1 MAKNNMKKAIFAEL
15 REELTARRAELIRL
29 RQTLNQA
36 WQELQEPES
45 ELEEKA
51 SKETLSREMQQRSE
65 NVQTEIRHI
74 DTALTRMAEGGY
86 GRCEAC
92 RRPIRVKRL
101 QAVPW
106 ARHCVKCAGLREAFD
121 TQDIEDA
128 AVKVGEGAFS
138 DDELRE
144 TILDEL
150 SSDGRVDSEELV
162 VTCDEGVV
170 YLEGIL
176 PSEAKHQ
183 VLLEIVEDVL
193 DIENVVDSI
202 RIDRQPW
209 ERRERRPDD
218 GRPAPRAEVLAG
230 EEEDADVDPFTS
242 LETGEPMAP
251 PDELISGNSH
261 R

>member
-1 MAKNNMKKAIFAEL
+1 MAKNNMDKAIFSEL
-15 REELTARRAELIRL
+15 REELTARRGELILL
-29 RQTLNQA
+29 RQSLNA
-36 WQELQEPES
+36 SWQQLHEPET
-45 ELEEKA
+45 ELEENA
-51 SKETLSREMQQRSE
+51 SKETLSRELQQRSE
-65 NVQTEIRHI
+65 SVQTEIRNI
-74 DTALTRMAEGGY
+74 DTALTRMAEGDY

-106 ARHCVKCAGLREAFD
+106 ARYCVKCAGLREAFNA
-121 TQDIEDA
+121 QDIEDA
-128 AVKVGEGAFS
+128 AVKVGEGEFT

-150 SSDGRVDSEELV
+150 RSDGRVESQELV
-162 VTCDEGVV
+162 ITCDEGVV

-176 PSEAKHQ
+176 PSEAKHE
-183 VLLEIVEDVL
+183 VLLEIVQDVL

-209 ERRERRPDD
+209 ERSERRPDR
-218 GRPAPRAEVLAG
+218 GRSDPRAEVLAG
-230 EEEDADVDPFTS
+230 EEEDADVDPYTS

-251 PDELISGNSH
+251 PDELIPENS
-261 R
+261 RR

>member
-1 MAKNNMKKAIFAEL
+1 MAKNNMDKAIFAEL

-29 RQTLNQA
+29 RQTLDQS
-36 WQELQEPES
+36 WQNLHEPET
-45 ELEEKA
+45 ELEENA

-65 NVQTEIRHI
+65 SVETELRNI
-74 DTALTRMAEGGY
+74 DTALTRMAEGDY

-106 ARHCVKCAGLREAFD
+106 ARHCVKCAGMREAFNPQDLED
-121 TQDIEDA
+121 T
-128 AVKVGEGAFS
+128 AVKVGEGEFT

-150 SSDGRVDSEELV
+150 RSDGRVESEELV
-162 VTCDEGVV
+162 VTCEEGVV

-183 VLLEIVEDVL
+183 VLMEIVQDVL
-193 DIENVVDSI
+193 DIENVVDGI

-209 ERRERRPDD
+209 ERRERRPDSGQPD
-218 GRPAPRAEVLAG
+218 EPDADELAG
-230 EEEDADVDPFTS
+230 EDDGDVDPFTS

-251 PDELISGNSH
+251 PDELIPENPK

>member
-1 MAKNNMKKAIFAEL
+1 MAKNNMDKAIFAEL
-15 REELTARRAELIRL
+15 REELTTRRGELILL
-29 RQTLNQA
+29 RQSLNA
-36 WQELQEPES
+36 SWQQLHEPET
-45 ELEEKA
+45 ELEENA
-51 SKETLSREMQQRSE
+51 SKETLSRELQQRSE
-65 NVQTEIRHI
+65 SVQTEIRNI
-74 DTALTRMAEGGY
+74 DTALTRMAEGDY

-106 ARHCVKCAGLREAFD
+106 ARYCVKCAGLRETFNA
-121 TQDIEDA
+121 QDIEDA
-128 AVKVGEGAFS
+128 AVKVGEGEFT

-150 SSDGRVDSEELV
+150 RSDGRVESEELV
-162 VTCDEGVV
+162 ITCEEGVV

-176 PSEAKHQ
+176 PSEAKHE
-183 VLLEIVEDVL
+183 VLLEIVQDVL

-209 ERRERRPDD
+209 ERSERRPDR
-218 GRPAPRAEVLAG
+218 GRSDPRAEVLAG
-230 EEEDADVDPFTS
+230 EEDGDVDPYTS

-251 PDELISGNSH
+251 PDELIPENS
-261 R
+261 RR

>member
-1 MAKNNMKKAIFAEL
+1 MAKNNMDKAIFAEL

-29 RQTLNQA
+29 RQTLDQS
-36 WQELQEPES
+36 WQNLHEPET
-45 ELEEKA
+45 ELEENA

-65 NVQTEIRHI
+65 SVATELRNI
-74 DTALTRMAEGGY
+74 DTALTRMAEGDY

-106 ARHCVKCAGLREAFD
+106 ARHCVKCAGMREAFNPQDLTD
-121 TQDIEDA
+121 T
-128 AVKVGEGAFS
+128 AVKVGEGEFS

-150 SSDGRVDSEELV
+150 RSDGRVESEELV

-183 VLLEIVEDVL
+183 VLMEIVQDVL
-193 DIENVVDSI
+193 DIENVVDGI

-209 ERRERRPDD
+209 ERRERRPDS
-218 GRPAPRAEVLAG
+218 GRPDEPNADELAG
-230 EEEDADVDPFTS
+230 EDDGDVDPFTS

-251 PDELISGNSH
+251 PDELIPENPK